1 MLDEETSQLRA
12 LLQTFNL
19 LEGVCLGVETPQAG
33 ELVQVI
39 QFAETLEMD
48 VQLVVEIER
57 VVVEA
62 PMLAITQLSNY
73 LTLKGSFS
81 AVSKPIFARLSRYAL
96 ESSRRDLQNALLCT
110 VF

>member
-12 LLQTFNL
+12 RLQTFNL

-62 PMLAITQLSNY
+62 PMLALTQLSNY
-73 LTLKGSFS
+73 LTLKGSVS
-81 AVSKPIFARLSRYAL
+81 AVSKPNFASKYAL
-96 ESSRRDLQNALLCT
+96 KSSRRDLQNL
-110 VF
+110 

>member
-57 VVVEA
+57 VVVKA
-62 PMLAITQLSNY
+62 PMLALIQL
-73 LTLKGSFS
+73 TTK
-81 AVSKPIFARLSRYAL
+81 VSYFGGLVLGRIEAKY
-96 ESSRRDLQNALLCT
+96 CK
-110 VF
+110 